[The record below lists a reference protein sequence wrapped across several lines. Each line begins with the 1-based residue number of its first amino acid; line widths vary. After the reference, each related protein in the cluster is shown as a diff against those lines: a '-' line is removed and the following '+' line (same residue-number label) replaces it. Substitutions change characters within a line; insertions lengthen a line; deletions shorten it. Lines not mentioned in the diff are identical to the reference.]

1 MKFNTYDE
9 LLNYLKD
16 KPLPSL
22 EFTIDEVESELPV
35 DGECDGECS
44 ADPMTPAVS
53 DEPTEI
59 VTVEIDSFYDKPV
72 MEFASGTR
80 NIMIVDSFTHI
91 PNSCSTT
98 SLTVLGRS
106 VTTCI
111 CENDAGIP
119 VAKFDIII
127 DGKYTQ
133 REFELYTCE
142 ATGVKNTIIINE

>member
-1 MKFNTYDE
+1 MKFNTYDD

-16 KPLPSL
+16 KSLPAL
-22 EFTIDEVESELPV
+22 EFTIDQVEGELPA
-35 DGECDGECS
+35 DGDCDGDCS
-44 ADPMTPAVS
+44 VDPVNVVDV

-59 VTVEIDSFYDKPV
+59 VAVEIDSFYDKPV
-72 MEFASGTR
+72 MEFVTGNR

-142 ATGVKNTIIINE
+142 ATGVQNTIIINE